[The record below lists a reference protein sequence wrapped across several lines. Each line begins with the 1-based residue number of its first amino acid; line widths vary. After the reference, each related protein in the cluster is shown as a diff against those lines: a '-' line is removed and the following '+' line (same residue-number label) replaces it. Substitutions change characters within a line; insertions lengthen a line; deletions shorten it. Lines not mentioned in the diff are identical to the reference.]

1 MITRL
6 KTVNFK
12 ALHNTDIRF
21 CDFTVLIGN
30 NASGKSSVI
39 QAIDFLITSC
49 KAEFS
54 AFLEKIDL
62 EASDI
67 LSLLSETISNKIS
80 FYSEWNIWQPE
91 GTPLR
96 LSWEMEVEVMETD
109 EIHLIHE
116 VITDLG
122 NEKTLLSFDSTRKP
136 YCLTVTEA
144 DRQEINYPSLS
155 LKSSSIYLVLRND
168 DNDMKDLPKL
178 TAFKNFLVNSY
189 SYDLLSPEKMRQS
202 SRGQVKF
209 IGTSGKDLSAY
220 IKGMTPETKESL
232 LSKLRTLLD
241 NTVTDI
247 KTKTVNPGWSKVEA
261 VELYGNNRITVSA
274 RNMSDGMLRLIA
286 IVAISEYKAP
296 SLILVDEIENGINTR
311 HAEQLVKL
319 LQNTCKKHHQQIIVS
334 THSTVFLDYFQPQ
347 NIVMFF
353 RDCATGYTRSVT
365 MSDIPNI
372 QELCE
377 YTFPGEIILNMSN
390 QEIAD
395 AFLKTNAGAHID

>member
-1 MITRL
+1 MITKL

-12 ALHNTDIRF
+12 ALHNTEIKF

-54 AFLEKIDL
+54 AFLEQRDL

-67 LSLLSETISNKIS
+67 LSLLSENISNKIS

-247 KTKTVNPGWSKVEA
+247 KTKTVNPGWNKVETM
-261 VELYGNNRITVSA
+261 EHYGNRRITVSA

-286 IVAISEYKAP
+286 IITISEYKSP
-296 SLILVDEIENGINTR
+296 SLMLMDELENGINTR
-311 HAEQLVKL
+311 YANQLVDL
-319 LQNTCKKHHQQIIVS
+319 LRETCKKNHQQIIVS

-347 NIVMFF
+347 NIVMLL
-353 RDCATGYTRSVT
+353 RDSITGYTKSLT
-365 MSDIPNI
+365 MSDIDNI

-377 YTFPGEIILNMSN
+377 YMFPGEIILNMSN

-395 AFLKTNAGAHID
+395 LFLKKEGTHID

>member
-80 FYSEWNIWQPE
+80 FYSEWDIWQPE
-91 GTPLR
+91 GTSLR
-96 LSWEMEVEVMETD
+96 LSWEMEIEVMETGD
-109 EIHLIHE
+109 IHLIHE
-116 VITDLG
+116 LITDLDSK
-122 NEKTLLSFDSTRKP
+122 ETLLSYDSSRKP
-136 YCLTVTEA
+136 HCLTVAEA
-144 DRQEINYPSLS
+144 DGQERNYPSLT
-155 LKSSSIYLVLRND
+155 LTSSSLYLLLRDAND
-168 DNDMKDLPKL
+168 TTSLPKL
-178 TAFKNFLVNSY
+178 TSFKNFLVNSY
-189 SYDLLSPEKMRQS
+189 SYNVLSPEEMRQS
-202 SRGQVKF
+202 NRGQVKF
-209 IGTSGKDLSAY
+209 IGTSGRDLSAY
-220 IKGMTPETKESL
+220 IKGMAPETKKSI
-232 LSKLRTLLD
+232 LSKLRTLLG

>member
-1 MITRL
+1 MITKL

-12 ALHNTDIRF
+12 ALHNTEIKF

-54 AFLEKIDL
+54 AFLEQRDL

-67 LSLLSETISNKIS
+67 LSLLSENISNKIS

-178 TAFKNFLVNSY
+178 TAFKNFLVFSY

-247 KTKTVNPGWSKVEA
+247 KTKTVNPGWNKVETM
-261 VELYGNNRITVSA
+261 EHYGNRRITVSA

-286 IVAISEYKAP
+286 IITISEYKSP
-296 SLILVDEIENGINTR
+296 SLMLMDELENGINTR
-311 HAEQLVKL
+311 YANQLVDL
-319 LQNTCKKHHQQIIVS
+319 LRETCKKNHQQIIVS

-347 NIVMFF
+347 NIVMLL
-353 RDCATGYTRSVT
+353 RDSITGYTKSLT
-365 MSDIPNI
+365 MSDIDNI

-377 YTFPGEIILNMSN
+377 YMFPGEIILNMSN

-395 AFLKTNAGAHID
+395 LFLKKEGTHID

>member
-54 AFLEKIDL
+54 AFLEQRDL

-96 LSWEMEVEVMETD
+96 LSWEMEVEVMDTGK
-109 EIHLIHE
+109 IHLIHE
-116 VITDLG
+116 LITDLG
-122 NEKTLLSFDSTRKP
+122 NKKTLLSFDSSRKP
-136 YCLTVTEA
+136 HCLTVTEA
-144 DRQEINYPSLS
+144 DGQEINYPSLS
-155 LKSSSIYLVLRND
+155 LKSSSSYLVLRND
-168 DNDMKDLPKL
+168 DNDMKELPKL

-189 SYDLLSPEKMRQS
+189 SYDLLSPEEMRQS

-209 IGTSGKDLSAY
+209 IGASGRDLSAY
-220 IKGMTPETKESL
+220 IKGMSPETKKSL

-247 KTKTVNPGWSKVEA
+247 KTKTVSPGWNKVET
-261 VELYGNNRITVSA
+261 VEHYGNNLITVSA

-286 IVAISEYKAP
+286 IITISEYKAP
-296 SLILVDEIENGINTR
+296 SLMLMDELENGINTR
-311 HAEQLVKL
+311 YAEQLVKL
-319 LQNTCKKHHQQIIVS
+319 LQDTCKKNHQQIIVS

-347 NIVMFF
+347 NIVMLS
-353 RDCATGYTRSVT
+353 RDSTTGYTKSVT

-377 YTFPGEIILNMSN
+377 YMFPGEIILNMSN

>member
-54 AFLEKIDL
+54 AFLEQRDL

-96 LSWEMEVEVMETD
+96 LSWEMEVEVMDTGK
-109 EIHLIHE
+109 IHLIHE
-116 VITDLG
+116 LITDLG
-122 NEKTLLSFDSTRKP
+122 NKKTLLSFDSSRKP
-136 YCLTVTEA
+136 HCLTVTEA
-144 DRQEINYPSLS
+144 DGQEINYPSLS

-168 DNDMKDLPKL
+168 DNDMKELPKL

-189 SYDLLSPEKMRQS
+189 SYDLLSPEEMRQS

-209 IGTSGKDLSAY
+209 IGASGRDLSAY
-220 IKGMTPETKESL
+220 IKGMSPETKKSL

-247 KTKTVNPGWSKVEA
+247 KTKTVSPGWNKVET
-261 VELYGNNRITVSA
+261 VEHYGNNLITVSA

-286 IVAISEYKAP
+286 IITISEYKAP
-296 SLILVDEIENGINTR
+296 SLMLMDELENGINTR
-311 HAEQLVKL
+311 YAEQLVKL
-319 LQNTCKKHHQQIIVS
+319 LQDTCKKNHQQIIVS

-347 NIVMFF
+347 NIVMLS
-353 RDCATGYTRSVT
+353 RDSTTGYTKSVT

-377 YTFPGEIILNMSN
+377 YMFPGEIILNMSN

>member
-12 ALHNTDIRF
+12 ALHNTDINF

-54 AFLEKIDL
+54 AFLEQRDL
-62 EASDI
+62 EAHDT
-67 LSLLSETISNKIS
+67 LSLLSKNISNNIS
-80 FYSEWNIWQPE
+80 FYSEWDIWQPE
-91 GTPLR
+91 GTSLR
-96 LSWEMEVEVMETD
+96 LSWEMEVEVMETG

-122 NEKTLLSFDSTRKP
+122 NEKTLLSFDSSRKP
-136 YCLTVTEA
+136 HCLTVTDA
-144 DRQEINYPSLS
+144 DGQEINYPSLS

-189 SYDLLSPEKMRQS
+189 SYDLLSPEEMRQS

-209 IGTSGKDLSAY
+209 IGTSGRDLSAY
-220 IKGMTPETKESL
+220 IKGMSSETKKSL

-247 KTKTVNPGWSKVEA
+247 KTKTINPGWNKVET
-261 VELYGNNRITVSA
+261 VEHYGNNRITVSA
-274 RNMSDGMLRLIA
+274 RNMSYGMLRLIA
-286 IVAISEYKAP
+286 IITISEYKAP
-296 SLILVDEIENGINTR
+296 SLMLMDE
-311 HAEQLVKL
+311 L
-319 LQNTCKKHHQQIIVS
+319 
-334 THSTVFLDYFQPQ
+334 
-347 NIVMFF
+347 
-353 RDCATGYTRSVT
+353 
-365 MSDIPNI
+365 
-372 QELCE
+372 
-377 YTFPGEIILNMSN
+377 
-390 QEIAD
+390 
-395 AFLKTNAGAHID
+395 